1 MVQSSPPQHHKNGSL
16 SDVRRASGVSASKNH
31 PFDEYALFRAELENN
46 VLEKKVLTSVFRHE
60 DQRGSV
66 RRTRMAARASLP
78 PRLRKSLLIVVTI
91 LVVGLVGTMLAR
103 QAFRSK
109 EMILVQSESGMN
121 SLARAAESLMSK
133 QYDESVAHFSQ
144 AHQSF
149 ESASDA
155 LFWWGGPLLGVTR
168 YIPGLSQ
175 LSSGKHAIEAGKHFS
190 QAGQPLS
197 LLVKSAMAS
206 KESYAQGEKVSLLS
220 FLAQA
225 KGPLEEARRSLLLAE
240 QELTLV
246 RFNDL
251 PVEKREKFVMV
262 RKNLPILLDL
272 LSGFEKNERLIEE
285 LLGANGPRIYL
296 FLLQNNH
303 EMRATGGFI
312 GTYALADVNQGVIRR
327 FFVDGIFNP
336 DGQLKEN
343 IIPPKP
349 IQKISAGWSL
359 HDSNW
364 FPDFPASAE
373 KAIFFYEKTGGATVD
388 GVITLTPT
396 IMQKLLAVV
405 GPIIM
410 PQYGIIVDAENFIPV
425 LQEQVEVKYD
435 RELNQPKRVLADL
448 TQMLIEKVFAL
459 QNRETLGRIAEA
471 FVNGLNEK
479 QMLLYMRHPET
490 QQLIDEIGWS
500 GRILDTPKDYLSVIN
515 SNING
520 YKTDGVIDEVIEHR
534 AEISD
539 DGSIIDTVK
548 ITRTH
553 RGGDTPYNWWN
564 RVNANYIRVYVPK
577 GSKLLFSQG
586 TTWEFPAE
594 PLDYEKLGFKGD
606 ADVKREED
614 GLIVDEKTGVRI
626 SEDAGKTVF
635 GAWTYVSPK
644 ESVTLTFQYRLPFRI
659 DMEAVARGE
668 AASYSTLFQKQSGSL
683 GSRLTS
689 SLSHPENLVPIWQTE
704 PNLVPYGREW
714 RRETDLRTDVFQGVV
729 FQKK

>member
-220 FLAQA
+220 FLVQA

>member
-689 SLSHPENLVPIWQTE
+689 SLSHPENLAPIWQTE